1 MAPIQKLVL
10 FSFLIGTISAC
21 TPPPSDNSL
30 LGGQAAV
37 MATISSFLQVVDEG
51 GHAIPGAEIL
61 IGTQDGQPFSGNRL
75 RTDADGRVATP
86 SGWHNTQDVTI
97 EAPGFVRLTQL
108 REQAG
113 AHVYRLR
120 RELKPATVLSG
131 KTSGFG
137 LLKTDGV
144 LDVSL
149 VFAALKRTD
158 LPTLDLTRLLSP
170 DVDKQSVYG
179 QEIEMPS
186 NLSIP
191 SQTESVLLLVPVSLN
206 KPRYRVALDGDG
218 FATKTVAA
226 VAAQFDFKGMIS
238 DLQDGKSFFDLI
250 NRLKFKSYSVRSIAI
265 SPAAAPVMLDL
276 PIAEVPLK
284 SSIVVQT
291 GDVPTGHAVIAT
303 ALTDHSGDLIV
314 TDVKRLMANEKKNL
328 LTSYGG
334 ASTWVVRT
342 LKKYEPTRVN
352 FAGYDY
358 DELSSIVLP
367 ANQTPSEDFLPNVS
381 AVETRGR
388 SLILR
393 PPQVSSGFVRTNT
406 KVTLSRIEIL
416 SRDSIDLVAKMPIW
430 EFVADGFISQIDLPI
445 LAKDPWAVK
454 GRYRWELQF
463 SATPAGSEMPTHLS
477 RNSIDFIYD

>member
-1 MAPIQKLVL
+1 MAPICNLIFV
-10 FSFLIGTISAC
+10 SVLIGVFSAC
-21 TPPPSDNSL
+21 AQRPNQDGL
-30 LGGQAAV
+30 LIDRAAV
-37 MATISSFLQVVDEG
+37 GVTAGAFLQVLDESG
-51 GHAIPGAEIL
+51 RAIADAEIL
-61 IGTQDGQPFSGNRL
+61 IGAREGYPFSDNHL
-75 RTDADGRVATP
+75 HVDADGRVPAPT
-86 SGWHNTQDVTI
+86 GWVNAEDVTI
-97 EAPGFVRLTQL
+97 QAPGFVRLTRL
-108 REQAG
+108 REEAG
-113 AHVYRLR
+113 EHSYRLK
-120 RELKPATVLSG
+120 RELTPATVLSG

-137 LLKTDGV
+137 SLKTDGV

-149 VFAALKRTD
+149 VFSALKKSD

-191 SQTESVLLLVPVSLN
+191 SQTESVLLFVPVSLN
-206 KPRYRVALDGDG
+206 KPRYRVALGGDG
-218 FATKTVAA
+218 AATKTVAA

-250 NRLKFKSYSVRSIAI
+250 NRLKFKSYSVRSVAI
-265 SPAAAPVMLDL
+265 APVATPITMDL
-276 PIAEVPLK
+276 PIGEVPLK
-284 SSIVVQT
+284 SSVAVQT
-291 GDVPTGHAVIAT
+291 GVVPAGHAVIAA

-328 LTSYGG
+328 LASYGG

-358 DELSSIVLP
+358 EELSSIVLP
-367 ANQTPSEDFLPNVS
+367 ANQTPAEDFLPLIPP
-381 AVETRGR
+381 AETRGR

-393 PPQVSSGFVRTNT
+393 PPQVASSFVRTST

-416 SRDSIDLVAKMPIW
+416 SRESIDLVAKTPIW
-430 EFVADGFISQIDLPI
+430 EFQSEGLISQIDLPK
-445 LAKDPWAVK
+445 LANDPWAVK
-454 GRYRWELQF
+454 GRYRWELQY

-477 RNSIDFIYD
+477 RNSIDFIF

>member
-1 MAPIQKLVL
+1 MASTRSLILL
-10 FSFLIGTISAC
+10 SFLVGAVSAC
-21 TPPPSDNSL
+21 AQKPNEKGL
-30 LGGQAAV
+30 LVEQTAV
-37 MATISSFLQVVDEG
+37 VVSAGKFLQVLDESDR
-51 GHAIPGAEIL
+51 AVVGAEVL
-61 IGTQDGQPFSGNRL
+61 IGLREGQPFLGNRL
-75 RTDADGRVATP
+75 RTDADGRVGIP
-86 SGWHNTQDVTI
+86 SAWSSAEDVTI
-97 EAPGFVRLTQL
+97 QAPGFVRLTQL
-108 REQAG
+108 REQVG
-113 AHVYRLR
+113 EHVYRLK

-137 LLKTDGV
+137 SLKTDGV

-149 VFAALKRTD
+149 VFAALKKAD
-158 LPTLDLTRLLSP
+158 LSTLDLTRLLSP

-191 SQTESVLLLVPVSLN
+191 GQTESVLLLVPVTLN
-206 KPRYRVALDGDG
+206 KPRYRLALEGDG
-218 FATKTVAA
+218 SATKTVAA

-250 NRLKFKSYSVRSIAI
+250 NRLKFKSYSVRSVAI
-265 SPAAAPVMLDL
+265 SPTAAPMTMDL

-291 GDVPTGHAVIAT
+291 GAVPAGRAVIAT

-314 TDVKRLMANEKKNL
+314 TDVKRLMANEKRSL

-358 DELSSIVLP
+358 EELSSIVLP
-367 ANQTPSEDFLPNVS
+367 ANQTPVEDFLPTVS

-393 PPQVSSGFVRTNT
+393 PPRIPSSFVRTAT

-416 SRDSIDLVAKMPIW
+416 SRESIDLVAKTPIW
-430 EFVADGFISQIDLPI
+430 EFVADGLISQIELPM
-445 LAKDPWAVK
+445 LANDPWVVK
-454 GRYRWELQF
+454 GRYRWELQY

-477 RNSIDFIYD
+477 RNSIDFIY

>member
-1 MAPIQKLVL
+1 MASIRNLILVSVL
-10 FSFLIGTISAC
+10 VGVFSAC
-21 TPPPSDNSL
+21 TQKPNGNGL
-30 LGGQAAV
+30 LIDRSAV
-37 MATISSFLQVVDEG
+37 GVTASAFLQVIDESG
-51 GHAIPGAEIL
+51 QAIGDAEIL
-61 IGTQDGQPFSGNRL
+61 IGAREGQPFSGNRL
-75 RTDADGRVATP
+75 RVDADGRVPAP
-86 SGWHNTQDVTI
+86 MGWVSAEDVTI
-97 EAPGFVRLTQL
+97 QAPGFVRLTHV
-108 REQAG
+108 REEAG
-113 AHVYRLR
+113 EHIYRLK

-137 LLKTDGV
+137 SLKTDGV

-149 VFAALKRTD
+149 VFSALKKSD
-158 LPTLDLTRLLSP
+158 LSTLDLTRLLSP

-191 SQTESVLLLVPVSLN
+191 GQTESVLLFVPVSLN
-206 KPRYRVALDGDG
+206 KPRYRVALEGNG
-218 FATKTVAA
+218 AATKTVAA

-250 NRLKFKSYSVRSIAI
+250 NRLKFKSYSVRSVAIA
-265 SPAAAPVMLDL
+265 PVAAPMTMDL
-276 PIAEVPLK
+276 PIGEVPL
-284 SSIVVQT
+284 SSSVTVQT
-291 GDVPTGHAVIAT
+291 GPVPAGHAVIAA

-334 ASTWVVRT
+334 SSTWVVRT

-358 DELSSIVLP
+358 EELSSIVLP
-367 ANQTPSEDFLPNVS
+367 ANQTPSADFLPFIS
-381 AVETRGR
+381 PVETRGR

-393 PPQVSSGFVRTNT
+393 PPQIASGFARTST

-416 SRDSIDLVAKMPIW
+416 SRESIDLVAKTPIW
-430 EFVADGFISQIDLPI
+430 EFVSDGFISQIDLPM
-445 LAKDPWAVK
+445 LANDPWAVK
-454 GRYRWELQF
+454 GRYRWELQY

-477 RNSIDFIYD
+477 RNSIDFIF